1 MNPFNEFSSL
11 INKIFL
17 LIIFVTIFL
26 FLFSC
31 KTKTSMYHIYLEHQP
46 NEPLY
51 STSSLKDAQEYY
63 EYFKPFHSDM
73 YIQTTEQENN
83 LVILK

>member
-1 MNPFNEFSSL
+1 MNLF
-11 INKIFL
+11 KIFSDFIGVVL
-17 LIIFVTIFL
+17 LALLLLALIIFL
-26 FLFSC
+26 CSC
-31 KTKTSMYHIYLEHQP
+31 KPQASMYHIYLEHDP
-46 NEPLY
+46 REPLY

-63 EYFKPFHSDM
+63 EYYKPFHSDM

>member
-1 MNPFNEFSSL
+1 
-11 INKIFL
+11 
-17 LIIFVTIFL
+17 
-26 FLFSC
+26 
-31 KTKTSMYHIYLEHQP
+31 MYYIYLEHDP
-46 NEPLY
+46 REPLY